1 MYLKR
6 IGDLREDNDLKQKD
20 LAKVLNISQQYYSNI
35 EKGQRTITAEMIK
48 YLSIFY
54 NVSSDYILELTDNK
68 KINK

>member
-68 KINK
+68 EINK